1 MLPLVFLSL
10 ATLWPLEPV
19 SRSFSNPP
27 ATLAEK
33 ENEADDSKLV
43 AAVARLKDLGI
54 VSDPEYWE
62 TNARKGRTCDGGMV
76 AEVLINA
83 AGKYQP
89 TDNLEAAVQVL
100 KDHKILQNKEATEY
114 WETKAV
120 AGAKCPGRFVGLIL
134 VKIAEVL

>member
-1 MLPLVFLSL
+1 MIPLVLLSL
-10 ATLWPLEPV
+10 ATVWPLEPA
-19 SRSFSNPP
+19 SRSLGDPP

-33 ENEADDSKLV
+33 ENEADDGKLV

-54 VSDPEYWE
+54 VSDPEFWE
-62 TNARKGRTCDGGMV
+62 TNARKGHTCEGGMV

-83 AGKYQP
+83 AGKFQP

-120 AGAKCPGRFVGLIL
+120 TGTKCPGRFVGLIL
-134 VKIAEVL
+134 IKIAEVL